1 MPLYQSTSHSRLY
14 RDFRAIEPN
23 DYRAIISFYEEQ
35 EQAIGQLDFE
45 EYFDLLVGYVDAL
58 FETGA
63 YRKHLVMVD
72 AVIEASIR
80 GNVTDYQGQDIYR
93 TMLFRKA
100 ASLYQTQDYIGA
112 DYILREL
119 LRIDA
124 DDQNAARFLH
134 KCLYRR
140 QQAQLRDTRAGA
152 VLLFL
157 VAALV
162 TLAEVL
168 LIDTFLPGFS
178 DFTLGLRNGIFIVGL
193 TFLFGGELLAHFNAW
208 RRTQRFLH
216 NNRKRKKS

>member
-35 EQAIGQLDFE
+35 EQAIGRLDFE

-63 YRKHLVMVD
+63 YRKHLLMVD
-72 AVIEASIR
+72 VVIEASIS
-80 GNVTDYQGQDIYR
+80 GNVTDYQGQDIFR

-100 ASLYQTQDYIGA
+100 ASLYQTQDHRGA

-119 LRIDA
+119 LRIDPE
-124 DDQNAARFLH
+124 DQNAAGFLR

-140 QQAQLRDTRAGA
+140 QQTLLRNTRATA
-152 VLLFL
+152 VMLFL

-168 LIDTFLPGFS
+168 LVDTFLPLYS
-178 DFTLGLRNGIFIVGL
+178 DFTLGLRNGIFIAGL
-193 TFLFGGELLAHFNAW
+193 AFLFGGELLAHFNAW
-208 RRTQRFLH
+208 RLTRQFLH
-216 NNRKRKKS
+216 KNRRRKRS